1 MGGECFNGSGRSCER
16 YRKVRGELKEV
27 MSVVAGGAFGFV
39 GKLRCFGAHLAER
52 PRKAHDIDNIVNSRA
67 NELRML
73 E

>member
-1 MGGECFNGSGRSCER
+1 VGGECFNGSGRSCER

-27 MSVVAGGAFGFV
+27 MSVVAGGAFGFEVRV
-39 GKLRCFGAHLAER
+39 GKLRCFGAHLA
-52 PRKAHDIDNIVNSRA
+52 DIDNIVNSRA